1 MQYRSI
7 YSGPEVDQ
15 ILSSVKNRLDN
26 DEAAQ
31 IKTDA
36 LAAEAA
42 AASSATA
49 SANSATSAANSL
61 GQLNNQVTL
70 AAASATASANSATA
84 SANSATASAA
94 SATSAA
100 NQVSIIANG
109 TATDA
114 GTLTGSEIVPMN
126 RSAGLLQTTLT
137 KIGAWVI
144 STYTGFTQLGTGA
157 IARTVLGKLLGL
169 SIDVLDYGAD
179 PTSNADSTAA
189 FQAALNQQAA
199 TGKTII
205 IPAGQYKING
215 QLTYYAPL
223 KWTGEGM
230 DSSKVYFKFIGGPSL
245 IPSGTNAHMPG
256 TCVEKLSLIGP
267 NSVTGTGEYFYQSQT
282 FEANRNGIFRDL
294 HLQYWDRC
302 GFVITD
308 SYDNFF
314 SNIRFWN
321 IGNTTTYGWGI
332 LHDRVTWSASN
343 GYASTGNHYENI
355 SCMHIYRGIGVTPG
369 NQIIEGH
376 FYRITGEFCD
386 GTVETYAGTAPT
398 GGWAGTNS
406 FVGTYS
412 EMNTSFGI
420 KSPNGTEIECYSAT
434 YSGSGNNQSN
444 YSGAYV
450 KTLNG
455 VLSIGNNTSGGFAAM
470 KLMNT
475 SGTTG
480 STFQYNTGLS
490 KTQILSSNG
499 TSIFSVYDGIAG
511 GGSSYVQIADAA
523 NTSYARQYWGVGTNA
538 YIDFG
543 VSNTSAF
550 TFNGTSYFNNNVT
563 FKGTHTVTN
572 AANPQTVYSSTSGTT
587 FYAGVNGTTQGFVLY
602 DQVGAITLAT
612 FYSVAGGN
620 KITLSVPTTIS
631 GAATLSSTM
640 SVAGAATFSSS
651 VTVSGITNPSTTYN
665 SSSGTNMN
673 VGVNGAAGAVLV
685 YDNVGTASVVKF
697 NSVANGGKASL
708 NYGLIVSK
716 SGANPSMGT
725 ATLVAGTVTVN
736 TTAVNANCKILLT
749 MNTPGGTVG
758 YQYAKTADIV
768 SGTSF
773 KITSTSNTDTSTV
786 NWFVIE
792 GF

>member
-26 DEAAQ
+26 NEAAQ

-49 SANSATSAANSL
+49 AANSATSAANSL

-114 GTLTGSEIVPMN
+114 GTLTGSDIIPMN

-179 PTSNADSTAA
+179 PTGFADSTSA
-189 FQAALNQQAA
+189 FQAALNQQSA
-199 TGKTII
+199 TGKTIL

-215 QLTYYAPL
+215 QLTYYSAL
-223 KWTGEGM
+223 KWTGDGI
-230 DSSKVYFKFIGGPSL
+230 DSTKLFFNYRNGPSL

-256 TCVEKLSLIGP
+256 TCLEKFQATGP
-267 NSVTGTGEYFYQSQT
+267 GSTTGTGEYFYQCQT

-294 HLQYWDRC
+294 MIQAYDKAAI
-302 GFVITD
+302 VITD
-308 SYDNFF
+308 SYDNYF
-314 SNIRFWN
+314 SNLRLWN

-332 LHDRVTWSASN
+332 LHDRVNWSASN
-343 GYASTGNHYENI
+343 GYCSTGNHYENI

-386 GTVETYAGTAPT
+386 GTVETYNGTTPT

-406 FVGTYS
+406 FIGTYS
-412 EMNTSFGI
+412 EKNTSFGI
-420 KSPNGTEIECYSAT
+420 QTPNGTEIECYNAT
-434 YSGSGNNQSN
+434 YSGGGNNQSN
-444 YSGAYV
+444 YLGAYV
-450 KTLNG
+450 KTQNG

-475 SGTTG
+475 SGGTG
-480 STFQYNTGLS
+480 ATFQYNTGLS

-499 TSIFSVYDGIAG
+499 TSIFSVYDGVAG

-550 TFNGTSYFNNNVT
+550 TFNGTSYFNSNVT
-563 FKGTHTVTN
+563 FKGTHTITN
-572 AANPQTVYSSTSGTT
+572 TANPQTVYSSSSGTS
-587 FYAGVNGTTQGFVLY
+587 FYAGVNGASQCFTIY
-602 DQVGAITLAT
+602 DSVGATTLAS
-612 FYSVAGGN
+612 FYSLAGGN
-620 KITLSVPTTIS
+620 KITLSAPTTFTA
-631 GAATLSSTM
+631 AATLSASL
-640 SVAGAATFSSS
+640 
-651 VTVSGITNPSTTYN
+651 TVSGTATFNSSTTVGNVTNPSTNYVST
-665 SSSGTNMN
+665 SGTSMN
-673 VGVNGAAGAVLV
+673 IGVNGAAGAVLV
-685 YDNVGTASVVKF
+685 YDNVGAASVVKF

-716 SGANPSMGT
+716 SGANASMGT
-725 ATLVAGTVTVN
+725 ATLVAGVVTVN
-736 TTAVNANCKILLT
+736 TTAVNTNCKILLT